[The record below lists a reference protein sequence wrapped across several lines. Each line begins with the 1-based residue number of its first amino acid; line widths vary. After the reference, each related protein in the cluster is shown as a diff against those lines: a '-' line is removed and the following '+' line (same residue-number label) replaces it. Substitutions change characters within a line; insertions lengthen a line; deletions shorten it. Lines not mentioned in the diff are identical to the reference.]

1 MCSTINH
8 QEMYS
13 TINHQI
19 ARDRVADLHRQA
31 QHDALARTARQG
43 RRPHKR
49 PSGRRV
55 LRLPII
61 AARRALTA

>member
-8 QEMYS
+8 QEMYP

-19 ARDRVADLHRQA
+19 ARDRIADLHRQA
-31 QHDALARTARQG
+31 QHDALARAARQG
-43 RRPHKR
+43 RPHKR
-49 PSGRRV
+49 PSGRHV